1 MKLKSLFIV
10 ALTLFVVA
18 CSDDNDSKQPQLNNI
33 DEYTPVSF
41 DNQFCLIDYYAPE
54 RMVACYP
61 LHGTQY
67 NPEEK
72 LWDIPASDIKEEVDL
87 GYGQTEIQTTKKYS
101 HSNFFPNTH
110 KVYSLYGYIK
120 NIGNIDYYLY
130 FYNDKGEF
138 IKESEPIRN
147 MFGVP
152 TVCPFDEKLLLMTN
166 CGYDVNRNYI
176 NDTLF
181 VFNNSFEEKRFI
193 APCYFYQS
201 IYGNNGVKIKWEKV
215 DDTHYVANFVFIT
228 INYAESKIDTREFD
242 IKGYLKEKYP
252 NETNEP
258 LYEVKNVAA
267 SKSTTSYTIEVTLY
281 NGQKETLSFTVDN
294 NTLEDIK

>member
-18 CSDDNDSKQPQLNNI
+18 CSDDNDPKQPQLYNI
-33 DEYTPVSF
+33 EEYTPVSF
-41 DNQFCLIDYYAPE
+41 DNQFCLIDCYSPE

-87 GYGQTEIQTTKKYS
+87 GYGQTEIKTTKEYHLS
-101 HSNFFPNTH
+101 RFFPNTH
-110 KVYSLYGYIK
+110 KVYSLYSFQKAHIC
-120 NIGNIDYYLY
+120 LR

-138 IKESEPIRN
+138 VKESSGIYF
-147 MFGVP
+147 FGNIP
-152 TVCPFDEKLLLMTN
+152 TVCPFDENSLMALSR
-166 CGYDVNRNYI
+166 GYDNTGFNYL

-181 VFNNSFEEKRFI
+181 VFNNNFEEKRFI

-201 IYGNNGVKIKWEKV
+201 IYGNDGVEIKWEKV
-215 DDTHYVANFVFIT
+215 DDTHYVSNFVFIT

-267 SKSTTSYTIEVTLY
+267 LKTTTSYTIEVTLY
-281 NGQKETLSFTVDN
+281 SGQKETLSFTVDN